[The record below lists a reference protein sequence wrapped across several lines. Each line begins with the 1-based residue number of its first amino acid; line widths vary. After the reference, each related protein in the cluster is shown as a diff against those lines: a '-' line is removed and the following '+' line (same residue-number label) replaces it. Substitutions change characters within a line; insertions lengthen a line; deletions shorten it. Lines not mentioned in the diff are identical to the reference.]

1 MPIRIL
7 ENEKEG
13 HRKVKTD
20 FRKKRQQEYMKKH
33 GPQQPRRKTLAVT
46 DKYKEVR
53 KKLKDPAGFKPLRA
67 SKQGGGRTRLLE
79 ELGRVEA
86 EPSNRNRRAEISRV
100 HGELNKGY
108 AKGGR
113 AAFKL
118 GSKPRDKQT
127 PNLKDKW
134 KDWGKRIPR
143 PRENLIEK
151 MGGSEKAKPHS
162 TKEGRVASG
171 KRRIRRILEGAQR
184 PKPKTSRPKPFP
196 GGKWDENRLPRP
208 GQPLRPKP
216 SWPKREPMRPLR
228 DKKGIGGI
236 LKKIV
241 SKIKPKPKGKGLGS
255 GIKPSEMHEI
265 IPKKDRKLY
274 LKEKLANPH
283 KRVKK
288 GHGGSTAQQH
298 YMQHGYG
305 PHKIQLR
312 SGKPKI
318 AKKGW

>member
-1 MPIRIL
+1 MPIIQVSSD
-7 ENEKEG
+7 EG
-13 HRKVKTD
+13 KPHSS
-20 FRKKRQQEYMKKH
+20 KKGRRAASQRAYIRQF
-33 GPQQPRRKTLAVT
+33 GPQKPRRKTLAVT

-143 PRENLIEK
+143 PREN
-151 MGGSEKAKPHS
+151 SKPHS